1 MSFPLRDA
9 VAVVTGAASGIGRA
23 TALELANRGTHL
35 ALMDRDAAG
44 LAATAEAARHSG
56 VRVTTRTLDVTDT
69 AAVAGLPA
77 EVVRDH
83 GKATVL
89 VNNAGVALMGRLEEL
104 SLDEFR
110 WLVEINFLAV
120 VGMTKAFLPEL
131 LRQPAA
137 HIVNLSSLYG
147 IIAPAE
153 QTAYASAK
161 FAVRGFSESLRHELE
176 GTGVGVTVVHP
187 GGFRTNISTGS
198 RIAAAIDGPESRAR
212 REAWSAAFLTRPP
225 EMAAAAIVR
234 AIERRQP
241 RLIIG
246 ADART
251 AAFIQWLLPVRY
263 WAVLKAAYARFLTP
277 R

>member
-1 MSFPLRDA
+1 MIFPLRDA
-9 VAVVTGAASGIGRA
+9 VAVITGAASGIGRA
-23 TALELANRGTHL
+23 TALELARRGTHL
-35 ALMDRDAAG
+35 ALADRNAEG
-44 LAATAEAARHSG
+44 LAATAEAARQAG
-56 VRVTTRTLDVTDT
+56 IRVTIHPLDVADA
-69 AAVAGLPA
+69 AAVAALPA
-77 EVVRDH
+77 AVLEAH
-83 GKATVL
+83 GKVTVL

-104 SLDEFR
+104 SMDEFR

-176 GTGVGVTVVHP
+176 GTPVGVTVVHP

-212 REAWSAAFLTRPP
+212 REAWGAAFLTKPP
-225 EMAAAAIVR
+225 EMAAAAIVQ

-251 AAFIQWLLPVRY
+251 AAFIQWLMPVRY
-263 WAVLKAAYARFLTP
+263 WQVIKGAYARFLS